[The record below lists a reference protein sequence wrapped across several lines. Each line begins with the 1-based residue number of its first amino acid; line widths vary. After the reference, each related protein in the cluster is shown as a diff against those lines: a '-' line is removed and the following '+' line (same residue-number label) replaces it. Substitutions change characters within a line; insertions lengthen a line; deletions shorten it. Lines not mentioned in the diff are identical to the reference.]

1 MQRRWVVV
9 AVVLASP
16 KIVGVVLKD
25 EIERERGS
33 PPTATAARFLCCEI
47 VRSSH
52 SGHVHRGTREARAEL
67 GRVMCGA
74 VDMTRCVARAA
85 ESGIERAARPPSR
98 PREQKDRPASGIE
111 KICFVAAQSHL
122 MGGERCRLNTRVEP

>member
-1 MQRRWVVV
+1 V
-9 AVVLASP
+9 AVVFASP
-16 KIVGVVLKD
+16 RIVGVVLKD

-52 SGHVHRGTREARAEL
+52 SGHVDRGTREARAEL

-74 VDMTRCVARAA
+74 VDVARCVARAA
-85 ESGIERAARPPSR
+85 RSGIERAARPPSR

-111 KICFVAAQSHL
+111 KIRESSGKAAS
-122 MGGERCRLNTRVEP
+122 GRSYDSR